1 MTRHSQKSMQ
11 LSEDK
16 KQESEKIIRRHT
28 YAAMAAGLIPLPL
41 VDFAVASVIQINML
55 TEIAKLH
62 DMPLTDSPEKLTSWI
77 KVLAFFM
84 DDALV
89 LAGGKAIS
97 ASISGRLLSSF
108 TKFIPDIGQTVGTAA
123 TPGLNGTFTYAVGRV
138 FDRHFAS
145 GGTFLTFDPEKEKEY

>member
-1 MTRHSQKSMQ
+1 M
-11 LSEDK
+11 
-16 KQESEKIIRRHT
+16 
-28 YAAMAAGLIPLPL
+28 
-41 VDFAVASVIQINML
+41 
-55 TEIAKLH
+55 
-62 DMPLTDSPEKLTSWI
+62 
-77 KVLAFFM
+77 LAFFM

-123 TPGLNGTFTYAVGRV
+123 TPVLNGTFTYAVGRV